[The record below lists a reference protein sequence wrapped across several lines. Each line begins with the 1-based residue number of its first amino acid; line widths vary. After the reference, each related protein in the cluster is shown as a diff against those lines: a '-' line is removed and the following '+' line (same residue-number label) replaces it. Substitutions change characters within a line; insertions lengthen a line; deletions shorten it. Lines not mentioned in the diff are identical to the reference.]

1 MRKKSRDEKGTSK
14 IIDITRK
21 KSFNC
26 SKCGLTICV
35 PPRGISIGKL
45 RHMRAVQKE
54 LLKKTGA
61 DSAVTSNT
69 RILICP

>member
-14 IIDITRK
+14 IIEITGK

-26 SKCGLTICV
+26 TKCGLTTCV

-45 RHMRAVQKE
+45 RHMREAQKVSE

-61 DSAVTSNT
+61 DSAVTLT
-69 RILICP
+69 QGF